1 MRSGNR
7 HPSHDRIVEQIVEA
21 LARYKARHAKASVEV
36 KRQNS
41 VSVRIRIIDPD
52 YQRMDRVDRD
62 THAWEFLDDLPDET
76 KADITMLL
84 LLTPK
89 EAKTSLAN
97 AEFEDPIPSRL

>member
-1 MRSGNR
+1 M
-7 HPSHDRIVEQIVEA
+7 
-21 LARYKARHAKASVEV
+21 
-36 KRQNS
+36 KRQNN

-52 YQRMDRVDRD
+52 FQGKDRVDRD
-62 THAWEFLDDLPDET
+62 TYAWQFLDDLPDET

-97 AEFEDPIPSRL
+97 AEFEEPIPSRL